1 MRATPKTK
9 LCNHCGK
16 RINAKSRTCPFCA
29 GSLVDHLAP
38 RTAVCP
44 RCEVTLKIHIP
55 HGDHEEYDI
64 CPKCGGL
71 WLDAGEFRRATRK
84 VDVHRHNKRKG
95 DYLREPL
102 RNPLNYIPCVRCGKA
117 MNRKNFA
124 RISGVIIDECGGHG
138 IWLDSGE
145 LEKIRHFIAD
155 GGLEES
161 RDRDIVKVRDEL
173 RELASKVNQVA
184 FTQKLLHFWKPKRWL
199 FSGFR

>member
-1 MRATPKTK
+1 MKAAPKTK
-9 LCNHCGK
+9 LCEHCGK
-16 RINAKSRTCPFCA
+16 RINVKSRTCPFCA
-29 GSLVDHLAP
+29 GRIVDRLP
-38 RTAVCP
+38 QMTAVCP
-44 RCEVTLKIHIP
+44 RCEVPLKIHTP
-55 HGDHEEYDI
+55 PDAQEEYDI
-64 CPKCGGL
+64 CSRCGGL
-71 WLDAGEFRRATRK
+71 WLDTSEFRRATLK
-84 VDVHRHNKRKG
+84 AKADKHNKRKG
-95 DYLREPL
+95 DYLRGAL
-102 RNPLNYIPCVRCGKA
+102 KVPLNYVSCVRCGKT
-117 MNRKNFA
+117 MNQKNFA

-138 IWLDSGE
+138 IWLDAGE